1 MKSQDFQSDS
11 GVAPKLRLRDLD
23 SREWWLWVLA
33 VVVTLILLAGI
44 VSLTFPES
52 PMRIERADWFNL
64 KQAVR
69 GLAALVF
76 LFDIYTLYQHL
87 QLQRVRRQL
96 AARDHLFQLITENA
110 ADMIAVVDAQGRRL
124 YNSPAYQKVL
134 GYSPDELKTS
144 SLEQVHPEDRPRLA
158 EAAEKARQTGRGE
171 RLEYRIRHKD
181 GTWKILEST
190 ASAVQNA
197 KGETTQLVIVNRD
210 ITQRKLAE
218 EALAHNAFH
227 DGLTNLPNR
236 TLFLNRLQH
245 ALTLSK
251 RHANYLFAVLFIDID
266 EFKVINDSLGHS
278 LGNQLLIEIGSRLTA
293 SLRGMDT
300 ISRPRPTQGTV
311 AVEVDDTLARL
322 GGDEFTVLL
331 DDIRDPSDAVRVAER
346 IQEKW
351 AAPFVIEGHEVV
363 LTASIGIALSASTYS
378 EPDALL
384 RDAEIAMYRAK
395 RAGKARCEVFD
406 PAMHAAAVKRLKLE
420 TEIRKGLEL
429 GEFKV
434 YYQPIVSLATGRVT
448 GFEALSRWLRP
459 TGPVPPLEFI
469 EVADETGLILPMNRQ
484 LMQDASRQLVAWHSQ
499 FPNDP
504 PLSMS
509 VNITSKQFAQPEL
522 AAEIAL
528 ILKNCNLDPRH
539 FHLEIT
545 ETMTMADSKRA
556 DEVLAELRAIGSPI
570 SIDDF
575 GTGYSSLSRLHKFP
589 VDTLKIDR
597 AFICNM
603 HTDPESHEMVRLM
616 VMLAHNLGMKVVAE
630 GVDNEIHISQLR
642 ALGCELAQGFF
653 FSKPENEA
661 TITKMLE
668 TFSHSQAATAGR

>member
-1 MKSQDFQSDS
+1 MD
-11 GVAPKLRLRDLD
+11 V
-23 SREWWLWVLA
+23 REWWLWGLA
-33 VVVTLILLAGI
+33 VAVTLVLVAGI
-44 VSLTFPES
+44 ISLTFPDS
-52 PMRIERADWFNL
+52 PLRIDNSEWFNL

-76 LFDIYTLYQHL
+76 LFDIYTLYQQW

-96 AARDHLFQLITENA
+96 AARNHLFQLITENA
-110 ADMIAVVDAQGRRL
+110 ADLIAVVDGAGKRV

-134 GYSPDELKTS
+134 GYSPEELKTS
-144 SLEQVHPEDRPRLA
+144 SLDQIHPEDRQRVS

-190 ASAVQNA
+190 ASAVIND

-210 ITQRKLAE
+210 ITQRKQAE
-218 EALAHNAFH
+218 DALAHNAFH

-251 RHANYLFAVLFIDID
+251 RHNNYLFAVLFIDVD
-266 EFKVINDSLGHS
+266 QFKVINDSLGHA
-278 LGNQLLIEIGSRLTA
+278 LGNRLIIEIGERLT
-293 SLRGMDT
+293 SCVRGMDT
-300 ISRPRPTQGTV
+300 ISRPRPTQGAV
-311 AVEVDDTLARL
+311 AVAVDDTLARL

-346 IQEKW
+346 IHEKL
-351 AAPFVIEGHEVV
+351 AAPLAIEGHEVV
-363 LTASIGIALSASTYS
+363 VTASIGIALSASSYS
-378 EPDALL
+378 EADALL

-395 RAGKARCEVFD
+395 RAGKARSELFD

-420 TEIRKGLEL
+420 TEIRKGLEA

-434 YYQPIVSLATGRVT
+434 FYQPIISLKTGRII

-459 TGPVPPLEFI
+459 EGMVPPLEFI
-469 EVADETGLILPMNRQ
+469 TVADETALILPMNRQ
-484 LMQDASRQLVAWHSQ
+484 LMQDAARQLVAWQQQ
-499 FPNDP
+499 FPSDP
-504 PLSMS
+504 PLTMS
-509 VNITSKQFAQPEL
+509 VNVTSKQFAQPEL

-528 ILKNCNLDPRH
+528 ILKNAGLDPRF

-545 ETMTMADSKRA
+545 ETMTMDDPERSEKM
-556 DEVLAELRAIGSPI
+556 LGELKQIGCPI

-575 GTGYSSLSRLHKFP
+575 GTGYSSLSRLQKFP
-589 VDTLKIDR
+589 VDSLKIDR

-603 HTDPESHEMVRLM
+603 DTDSESREIVRL
-616 VMLAHNLGMKVVAE
+616 VIMLAHSLGMKVVAE
-630 GVDNEIHISQLR
+630 GVDNEAHIKQL
-642 ALGCELAQGFF
+642 CELGAESAQGFY
-653 FSKPENEA
+653 FSRPESDQ
-661 TITKMLE
+661 TITALLS
-668 TFSHSQAATAGR
+668 TFNQAMAATAGG